1 MFAGDKNFFF
11 SNDEID
17 IFFST
22 VSKELEKY
30 NSVVHENG
38 SFLINFL

>member
-17 IFFST
+17 IFFSI